1 LNPFLT
7 PYFLKSIS
15 FQIIIIFDIEFTN
28 MKITNIETFI
38 VDAGWR
44 PWIFVKVESDNGL
57 IGYGECSEAR
67 TPYGVVG
74 TIRDMSDLLIGTD
87 PNAYEMR
94 FWDMARKNIQG
105 PGGVAA
111 KAMAGIE
118 NAIIDLKA
126 KALNISVVELFG
138 GPTRNETRLY
148 WSHCGTTRAL
158 NHNLLKVKP
167 IKSLSDISDLGKE
180 VVEKG
185 YTALKTNIILPGD
198 PAQTYFPGFA
208 SGPGT
213 TDQNVSIE
221 LLNHIV
227 DLISTFRNSVGP
239 KIDINL
245 DLNFNFK
252 PEAVMR
258 IAKALEPFNLLWLET
273 DIYNPD
279 ALKQIKESTDTKICT
294 GENLFYMREYLP
306 YFSKY
311 CADVF
316 MIDIPWNG
324 FVQSK
329 KIGDLAQAHDLN
341 IAPHNY
347 YSHLSSFISAS
358 LCAVL
363 PNVRIM
369 EIDVDDVPWKD
380 ELVTVQPD
388 IESGYMKT
396 PSGPGWGT
404 ELNEKVAKKYAWTG
418 GQFGGY

>member
-1 LNPFLT
+1 
-7 PYFLKSIS
+7 
-15 FQIIIIFDIEFTN
+15 

-158 NHNLLKVKP
+158 NHKLLKVKP